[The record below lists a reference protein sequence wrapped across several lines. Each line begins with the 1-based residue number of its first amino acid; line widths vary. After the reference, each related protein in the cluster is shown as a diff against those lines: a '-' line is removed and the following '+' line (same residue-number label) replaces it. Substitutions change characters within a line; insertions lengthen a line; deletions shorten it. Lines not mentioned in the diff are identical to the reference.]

1 MIRMDRLTVDAALAR
16 RLVDARF
23 PQWSGLPL
31 RPVEPGGFDHR
42 SFRLGEEFVVR
53 IPSAPGYA
61 PQATKEHAWLPVLAP
76 HLPLPIPRIAGV
88 AEPTPRFPFPW
99 SVYGWLD
106 GETAATAGIADQ
118 VAFARDLAAFL
129 TALRGVDATDGPGPG
144 QHSAH
149 RGAPVGQWHDEVHAM
164 LPRIGDPRR
173 RARAAAIWRDAVAEP
188 YRNEPVWFHGD
199 VAAANLLVREGRLS
213 AVIDFGCAG
222 VGDPACD
229 TVIAWTFFRGASR
242 RAFVREYGADEAT
255 WARGRGW
262 ALWKV
267 LILLDSPERRWVEL
281 AHRTLAALLGEED
294 GRTGGDA

>member
-1 MIRMDRLTVDAALAR
+1 VSRMDRLTVDAALAR

-23 PQWSGLPL
+23 PQWSGLSL

-42 SFRLGEEFVVR
+42 SFRLGEELVVR
-53 IPSAPGYA
+53 IPSAPDYA
-61 PQATKEHAWLPVLAP
+61 PQVAKEHAWLPVLAP
-76 HLPLPIPRIAGV
+76 RLPLPIPRIVGT
-88 AEPTPRFPFPW
+88 AESGSQFPFPW
-99 SVYGWLD
+99 SIYGWID
-106 GETAATAGIADQ
+106 GETAATAGITDQ
-118 VAFARDLAAFL
+118 VAFARDLAGFL
-129 TALRGVDATDGPGPG
+129 VALRGVDATNGPGPG

-149 RGAPVGQWHDEVHAM
+149 RGAPVRQWDDEVEAM
-164 LPRIGDPRR
+164 LPRIGDPLR

-188 YRNEPVWFHGD
+188 HRDEPVWFHGD

-213 AVIDFGCAG
+213 AVIDFGCSG

-229 TVIAWTFFRGASR
+229 TVIAWTFFGGASR
-242 RAFVREYGADEAT
+242 RAFVRAYDVDEAT

-294 GRTGGDA
+294 GRTRGGA